1 MCEEEIQVR
10 DSAEYPPVKV
20 CEKNPRYAMA
30 MLSNIGACNSEMSAV
45 SLYFY
50 NSMKKSERHF
60 TRSVWWKCTT

>member
-30 MLSNIGACNSEMSAV
+30 MLSNIGAATQRCLQSV
-45 SLYFY
+45 CI
-50 NSMKKSERHF
+50 F
-60 TRSVWWKCTT
+60 TTV

>member
-45 SLYFY
+45 SLYLQQ
-50 NSMKKSERHF
+50 SDRK
-60 TRSVWWKCTT
+60 WQI

>member
-30 MLSNIGACNSEMSAV
+30 MLSNIGARDVCSQ
-45 SLYFY
+45 
-50 NSMKKSERHF
+50 
-60 TRSVWWKCTT
+60 SVFLQQFDRKWQV

>member
-45 SLYFY
+45 SLYF
-50 NSMKKSERHF
+50 S
-60 TRSVWWKCTT
+60 TILIL

>member
-30 MLSNIGACNSEMSAV
+30 MLSNIATQRCLQSV
-45 SLYFY
+45 CI
-50 NSMKKSERHF
+50 F
-60 TRSVWWKCTT
+60 TTV

>member
-30 MLSNIGACNSEMSAV
+30 EPATQRCLQSVCI
-45 SLYFY
+45 
-50 NSMKKSERHF
+50 F
-60 TRSVWWKCTT
+60 TTV

>member
-30 MLSNIGACNSEMSAV
+30 MLSNIGAA
-45 SLYFY
+45 
-50 NSMKKSERHF
+50 
-60 TRSVWWKCTT
+60 TQSVCSQSVFLQQSDRKWQI